1 MSVVKLQNI
10 TKVFGIGDASTVALK
25 DVSLEI
31 QQGEFLA
38 IMGPSGSGKTTLLN
52 VIGLLDEPTEGDY
65 EVEGVHINDLG
76 TRGKARIR
84 RDHIGFVFQSFNLL
98 PNINV
103 LENVALPLAYKGTTH
118 VQSLKQASDML
129 ERLGIRSKEYY
140 LPKQLSGGQTQKA
153 AIARALVNR
162 PSLIVADEPTGNL
175 DTISSKGIMELLKT
189 INKQG
194 NTILMVTH
202 NPELTRYA
210 NRVIYMQDGVIRI
223 DQKLK
228 DNQQID
234 LTKVQDVVERQDYE
248 NRKQATGADI
258 AITAEE
264 STSLTLKEKPKK
276 KTPAKKP
283 RKKKGKK
290 K

>member
-1 MSVVKLQNI
+1 MQIVKLQNI
-10 TKVFGIGDASTVALK
+10 RKVFGLGDATTIALD

-31 QQGEFLA
+31 DQGEFLA

-52 VIGLLDEPTEGDY
+52 VIGLLDDPTDGIY
-65 EVEGVHINDLG
+65 EVEGVHINDLSA
-76 TRGKARIR
+76 RGKAKIR

-98 PNINV
+98 PNISV
-103 LENVALPLAYKGTTH
+103 LENVALPLTYKGTTH
-118 VQSLKQASDML
+118 INSLKRASDLL
-129 ERLGIRSKEYY
+129 ERLGIRNKEYY

-175 DTISSKGIMELLKT
+175 DTASSKVIMDLLRT

-210 NRVIYMQDGVIRI
+210 SRVIYMQDGLIRI
-223 DQKLK
+223 DQALK
-228 DNQQID
+228 ENQQID
-234 LTKVQDVVERQDYE
+234 LTKVQDVVEREDYE
-248 NRKQATGADI
+248 ARKSGKKHKKADQVDPKHV
-258 AITAEE
+258 A
-264 STSLTLKEKPKK
+264 SKKRTSKQ
-276 KTPAKKP
+276 
-283 RKKKGKK
+283 KGKK